1 MGHRIEVD
9 QSNKIEDSGS
19 TVIAFANGIGD
30 AVLTPSSV
38 KGQAIHWLRRN
49 HTLQAPAHVLDFA
62 AAVFLLLE
70 PHLDQLDK
78 VVIDVEYTGYNR
90 RIKDFLLTRIWRN
103 HPGFEAWRIEFGQVG
118 KGPAHDKANL
128 VREGKDR
135 ERRTVRLQ
143 ELLNVL
149 QK

>member
-9 QSNKIEDSGS
+9 QSNKIEDSGL
-19 TVIAFANGIGD
+19 TVIAFANGIHD
-30 AVLTPSSV
+30 AVLIPSSV

-49 HTLQAPAHVLDFA
+49 HTLQTPAHVLVFA

-70 PHLDQLDK
+70 PHLDRLDV

-90 RIKDFLLTRIWRN
+90 RIKDFLLTRIRRN
-103 HPGFEAWRIEFGQVG
+103 RPEFEAWRIEFGRVG

-135 ERRTVRLQ
+135 QRRKVKLR

-149 QK
+149 

>member
-1 MGHRIEVD
+1 M
-9 QSNKIEDSGS
+9 
-19 TVIAFANGIGD
+19 
-30 AVLTPSSV
+30 

-49 HTLQAPAHVLDFA
+49 HSLQTPAHVLVFA
-62 AAVFLLLE
+62 AAVFLLRE

-78 VVIDVEYTGYNR
+78 AVIDVEYTGYNR
-90 RIKDFLLTRIWRN
+90 RIKDFLITRIWRIR
-103 HPGFEAWRIEFGQVG
+103 PEFEAERIEFGRVG

-135 ERRTVRLQ
+135 KRRTVTLP
-143 ELLNVL
+143 ELLTVL